1 MTTDITE
8 ATGSTAVTEAN
19 GATTGITGPVPAG
32 AAGAPGHEPL
42 LGDPFG
48 AVLRRCLDGGGTR
61 DLAFEVVERDDGF
74 IIAQDAG
81 IYFAP
86 PGEWPPTEQW
96 AVERAR
102 GRVLD
107 VGCGAG
113 RHGLALREAGLD
125 VLGVD
130 SSPGAAEVA
139 RERGL
144 DVLEA
149 RFTELPARLPDG
161 AGPFDTFLLLGNGT
175 GLLGTPAQARETLG
189 ALAEVA
195 APGAVILGDGLD
207 VPVPPDRAAYERW
220 NAERGRPEGFV
231 RIRLRDR
238 LLVGEWFDYAMIS
251 PDDLG
256 RVLAGTRWDLAS
268 VERAGVRYLATLRL
282 RD

>member
-1 MTTDITE
+1 MTT
-8 ATGSTAVTEAN
+8 ATST
-19 GATTGITGPVPAG
+19 PAG
-32 AAGAPGHEPL
+32 AAGAPGHEPV

-48 AVLRRCLDGGGTR
+48 AVLRRCWEGGGGR

-81 IYFAP
+81 KYFEP
-86 PGEWPPTEQW
+86 REQWPQTEQW
-96 AVERAR
+96 AVERAQ

-113 RHGLALREAGLD
+113 RHGLALLESGHE

-130 SSPGAAEVA
+130 SSPGVVEVA

-144 DVLEA
+144 DVVQAE
-149 RFTELPARLPDG
+149 FTGLPEGIGR
-161 AGPFDTFLLLGNGT
+161 FDTFLLLGNGT
-175 GLLGTPAQARETLG
+175 GLLGTPERARAILD

-195 APGAVILGDGLD
+195 APGALLFGDGLD
-207 VPVPPDRAAYERW
+207 VPTPPDRLSYEQW
-220 NAERGRPEGFV
+220 NSERGRPEGFV

-238 LLVGEWFDYAMIS
+238 LLASDWFEYAMI
-251 PDDLG
+251 PPADLD
-256 RVLAGTRWDLAS
+256 RILEGTRWELKS
-268 VERAGVRYLATLRL
+268 VEKSAVHYLATLRL